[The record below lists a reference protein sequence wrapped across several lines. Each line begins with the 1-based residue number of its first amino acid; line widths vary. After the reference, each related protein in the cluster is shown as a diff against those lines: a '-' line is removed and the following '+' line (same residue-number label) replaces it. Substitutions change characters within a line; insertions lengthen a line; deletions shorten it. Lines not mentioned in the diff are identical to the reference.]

1 MNAYILTGGL
11 SRRFGS
17 DKAKASI
24 YGASFTEHLF
34 ELLSKQF
41 QSVKLV
47 GKTPPFQHLPFVKDA
62 IDSQCPLVGL
72 YSGLSDTNAA
82 WNFFLSVD
90 TPLIQKNLI
99 EFLKTRLTHEAGC
112 VVAKTGQQI
121 HPLCGFYHTS
131 LIPKIT
137 QEINQKNYR
146 MKDFL
151 DKVKTRFVDV
161 SKMEGQLLNINTV
174 EDHKQMLKQIEEKK
188 S

>member
-90 TPLIQKNLI
+90 TPLIQMNLI
-99 EFLKTRLTHEAGC
+99 EFLKTHITHESGC

-121 HPLCGFYHTS
+121 HPLCGFYHKS
-131 LIPKIT
+131 LQGVALDQLT
-137 QEINQKNYR
+137 QKNYR
-146 MKDFL
+146 MKDLL

-174 EDHKQMLKQIEEKK
+174 EDHEQLLKRIEAKK
-188 S
+188 I